1 MSDHTIIIE
10 KQRRTKLVQWNE
22 LVAYKDL
29 LYFLV
34 VRGIKARYA
43 QSVLGVGWAV
53 IQPLVT
59 MIIFTVVFGRLAKVS
74 SDGLPYALFSFAGLM
89 AWSYFSGALSEASAS
104 LVTNAN
110 MMSKVYF
117 PRLVLPLS
125 SLIAKLL
132 DFIITL
138 LVMIVLLFAFNHIPT
153 AAIVYFPLLVVLLL
167 VTTFGP
173 AIILAAWSV
182 QYRDIKYALT
192 FVIQLLMYSAPVVY
206 PLSAVPEKY
215 QLIYSINPLVG
226 VVEGFRSSL
235 LGATP
240 MPWPSIAIG
249 GAVAIVILLAGL
261 YTFNRLER
269 TFADV
274 A

>member
-1 MSDHTIIIE
+1 
-10 KQRRTKLVQWNE
+10 
-22 LVAYKDL
+22 
-29 LYFLV
+29 
-34 VRGIKARYA
+34 
-43 QSVLGVGWAV
+43 
-53 IQPLVT
+53 
-59 MIIFTVVFGRLAKVS
+59 
-74 SDGLPYALFSFAGLM
+74 M

-153 AAIVYFPLLVVLLL
+153 AAIVYFPLLVLLLL

-182 QYRDIKYALT
+182 QYRDIKYA
-192 FVIQLLMYSAPVVY
+192 IDIS
-206 PLSAVPEKY
+206 
-215 QLIYSINPLVG
+215 YSIADVQRTRSIS
-226 VVEGFRSSL
+226 VVSRAGKI
-235 LGATP
+235 
-240 MPWPSIAIG
+240 SIDLFHQSIG
-249 GAVAIVILLAGL
+249 GCGGRFPQLPVGCHPHAVAFDCYWRGSSNNNFAGRTL
-261 YTFNRLER
+261 Y
-269 TFADV
+269 V
-274 A
+274 